1 MASNSSST
9 SSIERQPATEPGQ
22 LDSAPFANGTPHPPR
37 QGAPT
42 EVTVAY
48 LVNQYPATTHTF
60 IRREIAGLEAAG
72 VRVQRFA
79 IRTQSGSLVSPE
91 DEIEQGRTRAILS
104 VGIGG
109 LVRALTRV
117 TLAKPLRVA
126 RALRLAILLGRRSD
140 RGLLRHLAY
149 LSEACVLLKWVTACG
164 AQHVH
169 AHFGTNPAAVA
180 ALCRVLGGPP
190 YSFTAHGP
198 ADIDRALL
206 VALGEKCARAA
217 FVVAV
222 CEFGRAQLYRYC
234 APEHWSKIHVI
245 HCGVDDGYLS
255 TQHHP
260 VPIGRRLICVGRLCR
275 EKGQVILI
283 EAAGRLA
290 AEGVAFELIL
300 VGDGP
305 MRGEIEDAIQ
315 RLGLGERVTLLGWA
329 SGSEV
334 QRQLLSARALVL
346 PSFCEGLPV
355 AIMEAFALGRPVI
368 STYVAGIPELVEHGV
383 NGWLV
388 PAGSVD
394 ALVSCMREAI
404 EAPVERLEQMGLN
417 GARRVAEHHS
427 AQVEARRLAALFRSS
442 IER

>member
-1 MASNSSST
+1 M
-9 SSIERQPATEPGQ
+9 
-22 LDSAPFANGTPHPPR
+22 
-37 QGAPT
+37 
-42 EVTVAY
+42 TVAY
-48 LVNQYPATTHTF
+48 LTAYYPATTHSF
-60 IRREIAGLEAAG
+60 IRREIAGLEADG
-72 VRVQRFA
+72 IHVERFA
-79 IRTQSGSLVSPE
+79 IRPPRNDLVSPE
-91 DEIEQGRTRAILS
+91 DLAEQCRTRSILD
-104 VGIGG
+104 VGTIG
-109 LVRALTRV
+109 LAFAFTRV
-117 TLAKPLRVA
+117 ALAMPIRMA
-126 RALRLAILLGRRSD
+126 RALKLALTLGRRSD
-140 RGLLRHLAY
+140 RGHLRHLAY
-149 LSEACVLLKWVTACG
+149 VAEACVFLKWVMACG

-169 AHFGTNPAAVA
+169 AHFGANAASVA

-198 ADIDRALL
+198 ADIDKGPLMSLA
-206 VALGEKCARAA
+206 EKCARAA

-222 CEFGRAQLYRYC
+222 CEFGRAQLYRHC

-260 VPIGRRLICVGRLCR
+260 VPIGRRLVCVGRLCR

-290 AEGVAFELIL
+290 AEGVDFELIL
-300 VGDGP
+300 AGDGP
-305 MRGEIEDAIQ
+305 MRAEIENAIQ

-334 QRQLLSARALVL
+334 QRQLLDARALVL
-346 PSFCEGLPV
+346 PSFYEGLPV

-394 ALVSCMREAI
+394 ELAAAMQSALETPTANLEEMGRAGALRVAQRHNAAI
-404 EAPVERLEQMGLN
+404 EA
-417 GARRVAEHHS
+417 AK
-427 AQVEARRLAALFRSS
+427 LADLFRAVVSDVPK
-442 IER
+442 